1 MAYTFKLFD
10 NMEELVDYLN
20 DVVSGSYLP
29 PRTYGLDGLTLIVDD
44 GTARTTTFAD
54 ATDAGLTP
62 KDILDQIR
70 ATHANMI
77 NVAVRDYGHMSPPR
91 PKLVVTKA
99 TYVVDKDGTANP
111 LLGFSAVADATVGA
125 NAVAKAD
132 IISILRTE
140 PGNKISLLHD

>member
-20 DVVSGSYLP
+20 DVVSGKYLP
-29 PRTYGLDGLTLIVDD
+29 PKTYGLHGLTLIVDD
-44 GTARTTTFAD
+44 GSARTTTFVD

-70 ATHANMI
+70 LAHANMI
-77 NVAVRDYGHMSPPR
+77 NVALRDYGHMAPPK
-91 PKLVVTKA
+91 PMLVVTKA

-111 LLGFSAVADATVGA
+111 MLGFSAAADSVVGVH
-125 NAVAKAD
+125 AVAKAN

-140 PGNKISLLHD
+140 PGNKISLLHE